1 MDKHPELFWNWF
13 VANSERLTMLNDLDE
28 AVRQQ
33 LLDEMQHQLDA
44 YCEGLT
50 FEIGE
55 QTAQGRTLT
64 ISADGDFDREQ
75 FASAMCVSSSTLYNK
90 LRALTGQSVTG
101 FINSIRLKEACRI
114 MRQQPGIK
122 MTELSMEVGFNTPKY
137 FTKLFKKEFGML
149 PSEYISE
156 SKG

>member
-28 AVRQQ
+28 DVRQQ

-55 QTAQGRTLT
+55 QTAQ
-64 ISADGDFDREQ
+64 
-75 FASAMCVSSSTLYNK
+75 
-90 LRALTGQSVTG
+90 
-101 FINSIRLKEACRI
+101 
-114 MRQQPGIK
+114 
-122 MTELSMEVGFNTPKY
+122 
-137 FTKLFKKEFGML
+137 
-149 PSEYISE
+149 
-156 SKG
+156 